1 MMERSFRHGGEI
13 LKVSGRREGER
24 MHLATPAGERI
35 YTWEELGPG
44 EYLLRENG
52 AQHRCVVARQG
63 NERWI
68 WIEGHIHYMEIASDA
83 RRRAAPPL
91 GELSSPMPGQVL
103 KVLVVPGQPVVK
115 DQPLVVLEAMKMQ
128 YEIVAPRDGVVA
140 RVHAAEGT
148 QVAGG
153 VGLVTLEE
161 PAAPRSSSAPPSSAT
176 APEGPR

>member
-1 MMERSFRHGGEI
+1 MERSFRHGGEI
-13 LKVSGRREGER
+13 RRVSARREGER
-24 MHLATPAGERI
+24 IHLATPAGLRV

-52 AQHRCVVARQG
+52 VQHRCVVARQG

-68 WIEGHIHYMEIASDA
+68 WIEGHTHHLEIASDA

-91 GELSSPMPGQVL
+91 GELASPMPGQVL
-103 KVLVVPGQPVVK
+103 KVLVAPGQAVVK

-128 YEIVAPRDGVVA
+128 YEILAPRDGVVA
-140 RVHAAEGT
+140 RVHASEGA

-153 VGLVTLEE
+153 VGLVTLVE
-161 PAAPRSSSAPPSSAT
+161 PDSKQAISAAPLPASRREAEP
-176 APEGPR
+176 